1 MSIPGPC
8 HDRVTIRMAFYLVT
22 ASPREDLLDEL
33 RERLARNEFVALK
46 PFGRALSAS
55 LRGARRL
62 PNGRAIWEEEDYC
75 RPPLAEERAAVLDRY
90 FEGLSTEEIVE
101 GTGWALIGALPP
113 VFPGLEGR

>member
-1 MSIPGPC
+1 
-8 HDRVTIRMAFYLVT
+8 MAFYLVT
-22 ASPREDLLDEL
+22 ASPREHLLDEL
-33 RERLARNEFVALK
+33 RERLAGDEFIRLK

-55 LRGARRL
+55 LRRARRL